1 MTDSNDTT
9 VLVTGAS
16 GFIAMHCVLQL
27 LEAGYRVRGT
37 VRSRAKDEELSG
49 ALAAHVDPG
58 ILTDRFDTV
67 EADLTLDHGWAD
79 AVDGCRYVLH
89 VASPL
94 PSKPP
99 KDESELIIPAREGT
113 LRVLRAAADAGVER
127 VVLTSSVAA
136 VLYGRDR
143 SLTFDES
150 EWSNVESSAI
160 GAYEKSKTLAERAAW
175 EFMDQ
180 LEPGSG
186 AGMELAVVNPGL
198 VLGPVLS
205 ADYGTSGEVV
215 KKLMDRDFPAIPNLN
230 WAVVDVRDVAAAHLA
245 AMTTP
250 EAAGHR
256 HILALGNRSMRQLAE
271 VLAAHVNPK
280 GYKVPTGKLPSF
292 LLKMI
297 AWFDP
302 AVRLVL
308 NDLDTQQ
315 DIDNTRMREVLGV
328 EPRSLEEMT
337 VSMADSLIEFGVTEP

>member
-1 MTDSNDTT
+1 MTEPKETT

-37 VRSRAKDEELSG
+37 VRSRAKDEELRKALG
-49 ALAAHVDPG
+49 AHADLS
-58 ILTDRFDTV
+58 DRFETV
-67 EADLTLDHGWAD
+67 EADLMLDAGWTE
-79 AVDGCRYVLH
+79 AVAGCRYVLH

-99 KDESELIIPAREGT
+99 KDENELIVPAREGS
-113 LRVLRAAADAGVER
+113 LRVLRASAAAGVER

-136 VLYGRDR
+136 VLYGRER
-143 SLTFDES
+143 SRTFDES
-150 EWSNVESSAI
+150 EWSNVESPAI

-180 LEPGSG
+180 LEPGE
-186 AGMELAVVNPGL
+186 AGQRMELVVVNPGL
-198 VLGPVLS
+198 VLGPILS

-230 WAVVDVRDVAAAHLA
+230 WAVVDVRDVAAAHVA
-245 AMTTP
+245 GMTADG
-250 EAAGHR
+250 AAGFR
-256 HILALGNRSMRQLAE
+256 HILALGNRSMRELAKI
-271 VLAAHVNPK
+271 LAGHVNPQ
-280 GYKVPTGKLPSF
+280 GYKVPTGNLPSF
-292 LLKMI
+292 LLKII

-315 DIDNTRMREVLGV
+315 NVDNTRMREVLGI

-337 VSMADSLIEFGVTEP
+337 VSMADSLIEYGVTKP

>member
-1 MTDSNDTT
+1 MTKTNDTT

-16 GFIAMHCVLQL
+16 GFIGMHCVLQL

-37 VRSRAKDEELSG
+37 VRSRAKDEELRTALG
-49 ALAAHVDPG
+49 AHTEVGAG
-58 ILTDRFDTV
+58 FETV
-67 EADLTLDHGWAD
+67 EADLTLDAGWNE
-79 AVDGCRYVLH
+79 AVAGCRYVLH

-94 PSKPP
+94 PSRPP
-99 KDESELIIPAREGT
+99 KDENELIVPAREGT
-113 LRVLRAAADAGVER
+113 LRVLRAAAQAGVER

-143 SLTFDES
+143 SRTFDES

-180 LEPGSG
+180 LKPADGRPK
-186 AGMELAVVNPGL
+186 MELAVVNPGL
-198 VLGPVLS
+198 VLGPILS

-245 AMTTP
+245 AMTTDG
-250 EAAGHR
+250 AAGFR
-256 HILALGNRSMRQLAE
+256 HILALGNRSMRDLAQ

-280 GYKVPTGKLPSF
+280 GYRVPTGNLPSF
-292 LLKMI
+292 LLKII

-315 DIDNTRMREVLGV
+315 NVDNTRMREVLGI
-328 EPRSLEEMT
+328 EPRGLEEMT
-337 VSMADSLIEFGVTEP
+337 VSMADSLIEHGVTSAT

>member
-1 MTDSNDTT
+1 MTGTNDTT

-16 GFIAMHCVLQL
+16 GFIGMHCVLQL

-37 VRSRAKDEELSG
+37 VRSRAKDEELRT
-49 ALAAHVDPG
+49 ALASH
-58 ILTDRFDTV
+58 TDLGDGFETV
-67 EADLTLDHGWAD
+67 EADLTADEGWSD
-79 AVDGCRYVLH
+79 AVHSCRYVLH

-99 KDESELIIPAREGT
+99 KDENELIVPAREGS
-113 LRVLRAAADAGVER
+113 LRVLRASADAGVER

-136 VLYGRDR
+136 VLYGRNR
-143 SLTFDES
+143 ARTFDES
-150 EWSNVESSAI
+150 EWSNVESTAI

-180 LEPGSG
+180 LEPNEAGSR
-186 AGMELAVVNPGL
+186 MELAVVNPGL
-198 VLGPVLS
+198 VLGPILS
-205 ADYGTSGEVV
+205 GDYGTSGEVV

-245 AMTTP
+245 AMTADG
-250 EAAGHR
+250 AAGYR
-256 HILALGNRSMRQLAE
+256 HILALGNRSMRDLAK

-280 GYKVPTGKLPSF
+280 GYKVPTGNLPSF
-292 LLKMI
+292 LLKII

-315 DIDNTRMREVLGV
+315 NVDNTRMRDVLGI
-328 EPRSLEEMT
+328 EPRGLEEMT
-337 VSMADSLIEFGVTEP
+337 VSMADSLIGYGVTKP

>member
-1 MTDSNDTT
+1 MTHTNETT

-37 VRSRAKDEELSG
+37 VRSREKDEELRA
-49 ALAAHVDPG
+49 ALSSHVELG
-58 ILTDRFDTV
+58 DRFDTV
-67 EADLTLDHGWAD
+67 EADLTVDAGWSD
-79 AVDGCRYVLH
+79 AVAGCRYVLH

-94 PSKPP
+94 PAKPP
-99 KDESELIIPAREGT
+99 KDENELILPAREGT
-113 LRVLRAAADAGVER
+113 LRVLRASADAGVER

-143 SLTFDES
+143 SRTFGES

-180 LEPGSG
+180 LEPRADGTR
-186 AGMELAVVNPGL
+186 MELAVVNPGL
-198 VLGPVLS
+198 VLGPILS

-245 AMTTP
+245 AMTVDG
-250 EAAGHR
+250 AAGHR
-256 HILALGNRSMRQLAE
+256 HILALGNRSMRELAE

-280 GYKVPTGKLPSF
+280 GYRVPTGKLPSF
-292 LLKMI
+292 LLKI
-297 AWFDP
+297 ISWFDP

-308 NDLDTQQ
+308 NDLDTRQ
-315 DIDNTRMREVLGV
+315 DVDNTRMREVLGI
-328 EPRSLEEMT
+328 EPRSLDEMT
-337 VSMADSLIEFGVTEP
+337 VSMADSLIGYGVTKP